1 MQRCKTLPGSSAS
14 TRLAT
19 SDNGKKSAQVAPG
32 KSAPPVRII
41 VPKGDP
47 ALGEKL
53 AHMPK
58 EARKQYKSA
67 NADRVARRLAKKKA
81 RVAMGNSSGVKV
93 QGKERERV
101 RRTGAT
107 GSGAGGSKKKASSGR
122 VRSEKSMAKRN
133 GKKSG

>member
-67 NADRVARRLAKKKA
+67 DADRVARRLAKKKA
-81 RVAMGNSSGVKV
+81 RVAMGNGGVKV